1 MKADVLY
8 SGLDEI
14 RKMIAEHTGQDG
26 EVDFDGL
33 RIQVAID
40 FTKTELQ
47 NSISRS
53 RAEASE
59 ESEE

>member
-14 RKMIAEHTGQDG
+14 RQMISEHTEQDG
-26 EVDFDGL
+26 EVKFDGL
-33 RIQVAID
+33 RIQIAIE

-47 NSISRS
+47 NSISR
-53 RAEASE
+53 RKAE
-59 ESEE
+59 ESEEQ